1 MKKHCGY
8 LIDAKSG
15 DDVVRKM
22 TYHTEGGYVQ
32 VDNWYDYDGNPL
44 SGAELDRVREAS
56 GDADRVNPLWNDDHS
71 DFFRKVEYV
80 NSLSELPATSH
91 NIIATLSGN
100 EAEHLVTFSP
110 HDSFNG
116 DDYYVIVINKS
127 SIKKKLKTPN
137 VNDGNN
143 GVGLW
148 EGEMEIDANSIASFN
163 VTYDNGEWFFDMK
176 SRGTSNYVSNFVI
189 QNGKWVYSGIWTST
203 GIWDFKTN

>member
-32 VDNWYDYDGNPL
+32 VDNWYDHDGNPL
-44 SGAELDRVREAS
+44 SGAELDRVQAAS
-56 GDADRVNPLWNDDHS
+56 KDAARVNPLWNDDHS

-100 EAEHLVTFSP
+100 EVEHLVTFSP
-110 HDSFNG
+110 HDSFDG

-137 VNDGNN
+137 PNDGNN

-148 EGEMEIDANSIASFN
+148 GGEMEIAANSTVSFN
-163 VTYDNGEWFFDMK
+163 VSYSNGDWFFDMK
-176 SRGTSNYVSNFVI
+176 SRGSSNYVSNFVI
-189 QNGKWVYSGIWTST
+189 QNGKWIYSGIWTST
-203 GIWDFKTN
+203 GIWDFGTN